1 MKKMFVS
8 LILLTLLVASA
19 CQIAREVDFK
29 DDNQIKSQDFIKSN
43 LARELNPSIN
53 HDQLQTLAEDNRAF
67 AFSFYQLA
75 REEDENIIFSPL
87 SLSLALSMA
96 LEGAE
101 STTEQAML
109 NGLNLSLPKQR
120 IHPGFN
126 ALLRSIEDSGKAVE
140 DDMTGNPFMLNI
152 ANSIWG
158 QSDYEFNQD
167 FLNTLALNYGAGIHT
182 VDFKTHPEPA
192 REAINHWVEEE
203 TNNKIRDLIPSG
215 AIDPLTR
222 LVLANAIYFNG
233 SWLHPFNKNLTGQ
246 APFTTLD
253 DSLITV
259 DMMSLPGERFLYKQG
274 DGYQAINLPYLSTDF
289 AMTVLI
295 PDQGAFQ
302 IFEQSLTTE
311 KLQSIFNTMSFE
323 RVDLQMPSFDY
334 ETTINANE
342 ILSALGMDEAFDP
355 ERADFSGIT
364 AEEDLMITDVLHK
377 ATITVDEGGTEAAA
391 ATAVIIGVT
400 SAMPEDPINLVID
413 RPFLFLIQ
421 HRPTGTILFMGR
433 VISP

>member
-1 MKKMFVS
+1 MFVS

-67 AFSFYQLA
+67 AISFYQLA

-182 VDFKTHPEPA
+182 VDFKTNPEPA

-311 KLQSIFNTMSFE
+311 KLQSIFNTMTFE

-377 ATITVDEGGTEAAA
+377 ATITVDEEGTEAAA